1 MTDVVPKNRP
11 FWLVLL
17 AVGFVGGLFAGVFGV
32 GGGLIM
38 VPLLLWWAKF
48 DQRQANATSLLS
60 ITPIAIMGATS
71 YAVGGVFEWLPAI
84 FVAIGSIVGA
94 QIGSWVLK
102 TIPLVPLR
110 WGFIAFVIASGAMLF
125 VTVPSRD
132 TSLDVTILGA
142 VLLLLLGLVMGIAA
156 GLFGIGGGI
165 IVIPALILFF
175 DHSDLAAKSVSL
187 LAMAPGALSGSIS
200 HVKRNIASLRD
211 GGWVAVGAVVTTPLG
226 AALAFGLT
234 PQVSSVLFGAL
245 TVFVAL
251 NLAFRA
257 IRERKTT

>member
-1 MTDVVPKNRP
+1 
-11 FWLVLL
+11 
-17 AVGFVGGLFAGVFGV
+17 
-32 GGGLIM
+32 
-38 VPLLLWWAKF
+38 
-48 DQRQANATSLLS
+48 
-60 ITPIAIMGATS
+60 MGATS
-71 YAVGGVFEWLPAI
+71 YAVGGVFEWLPAV
-84 FVAIGSIVGA
+84 FVALGSIVGA

-132 TSLDVTILGA
+132 SSLDITILGA
-142 VLLLLLGLVMGIAA
+142 VLLLVLGLVMGIAA

-175 DHSDLAAKSVSL
+175 GHSDLAAKSVSL

-200 HVKRNIASLRD
+200 HVRRNIASLRD
-211 GGWVAVGAVVTTPLG
+211 GGWVAVGAVATTPIG
-226 AALAFGLT
+226 AVLAFGLT
-234 PQVSSVLFGAL
+234 PRVSAVLFGAL

-251 NLAFRA
+251 NLTLRA
-257 IRERKTT
+257 VREWKGA